1 MTFELWMQPECG
13 AHEGSRSRS
22 ATDNASIAAPCRGIS
37 AGARTKKRWKAM
49 SQTIAGPTLLRS
61 TSSGRERLLCVFAS
75 SFLDIFLGLR
85 TDPGVGLVMSS
96 LDRPQTGS

>member
-1 MTFELWMQPECG
+1 
-13 AHEGSRSRS
+13 
-22 ATDNASIAAPCRGIS
+22 
-37 AGARTKKRWKAM
+37 M